1 MTSNQN
7 SPVTK
12 PGATK
17 SPLFFGWYVVAA
29 VTFIAFVN
37 TGSRSSFGIF
47 VIPMSE
53 EFGWNRLTISS
64 VAALGAIV
72 GGAAQPFLGYAFD
85 RVGARK
91 VIVTSLVVVGLATA
105 ALGLTFNFIFLLLVF
120 GFVTSISNSGA
131 ALARGALL
139 ARWFVRKR
147 ATVVSVGAVGTS
159 AGSLLLVP
167 FAMFLLQATGGNWRI
182 TWAALGLIIL
192 VLAVPL
198 GFLFIRDDPSKV
210 GLKPYGEH
218 DPSEDAAAD
227 RSRHRRGPL
236 EVDAWSESFRSP
248 PIWQMSG
255 AFFVCGFTT
264 LIMSVHFV
272 PYAIDIGVSPGLAAT
287 IFGIMMGLNVLGG
300 LGSGMLADRFGRK
313 NLLAAAYFIRGCGY
327 IALLLAP
334 STLGLWLFAGFA
346 GMSWIATVSLT
357 NTLTADVYGLRAL
370 GTISGITFLC
380 HQIGGL
386 AGVLLGGFFYDL
398 TGAYTLPFAIVGAM
412 LFPAALSAFTINE
425 RKYSTRYDG
434 RLVAVAGSGD

>member
-192 VLAVPL
+192 FLAGPVGL
-198 GFLFIRDDPSKV
+198 LFIRADPSTV

-287 IFGIMMGLNVLGG
+287 IFGVMMGLNVLGG
-300 LGSGMLADRFGRK
+300 LGSGILADRFGRK

>member
-192 VLAVPL
+192 VLAAPL

-287 IFGIMMGLNVLGG
+287 IFGVMMGLNVLGG

>member
-1 MTSNQN
+1 MKEPST
-7 SPVTK
+7 
-12 PGATK
+12 AR
-17 SPLFFGWYVVAA
+17 SPLYFGWYVVAA

-53 EFGWNRLTISS
+53 DFGWSRFTISV
-64 VAALGAIV
+64 VAGIGAIV
-72 GGAAQPFLGYAFD
+72 GGAAQPFLGYVFD

-91 VIVTSLVVVGLATA
+91 VVLTSLLTVGLATA
-105 ALGLTFNFIFLLLVF
+105 ALALTFNFIFLLLVF
-120 GFVTSISNSGA
+120 GFVASISNSGA

-139 ARWFVRKR
+139 AKWFIRKR

-167 FAMFLLQATGGNWRI
+167 FAMYLLQATGDNWRI

-198 GFLFIRDDPSKV
+198 AFLFIRDDPSKV
-210 GLKPYGEH
+210 GLRPYGET
-218 DPSEDAAAD
+218 DPSEDGAAD
-227 RSRHRRGPL
+227 QSFLQRGPL
-236 EVDAWSESFRSP
+236 EVDKWSESFRSS

-255 AFFVCGFTT
+255 AYFVCGLTT

-272 PYAIDIGVSPGLAAT
+272 PYAIGLGVSPGVAAT
-287 IFGIMMGLNVLGG
+287 IFGVMMGLNVAGG

-313 NLLAAAYFIRGCGY
+313 NVLASAYFIRGCGY
-327 IALLLAP
+327 IALLLMPA
-334 STLGLWLFAGFA
+334 TVGLWLFAAFA
-346 GMSWIATVSLT
+346 GFSWIATVSLT

-386 AGVLLGGFFYDL
+386 SGVLLAGFLYDL
-398 TGAYTLPFAIVGAM
+398 TGSYTLPFALVGSM
-412 LFPAALSAFTINE
+412 LFPAALLAFNIKE
-425 RKYSTRYDG
+425 RRYSTRY
-434 RLVAVAGSGD
+434 RIQLVTVANSEN

>member
-287 IFGIMMGLNVLGG
+287 IFGVMIGLNVLGG